1 MATRRMLHNKISRS
15 LQVNRLSLEAQLLFT
30 WLISHADDEGRLYGE
45 PEYIKGTVVPLKE
58 SWTSKEVGGYLV
70 EIEKQGLIYYWQD
83 SDRTIIQFVKWL
95 EHQKIRKDRLQHSL
109 LPSYLKPYDNQTPTN
124 RQPSVNQMTA
134 QANRTEDSKEEI
146 KKSEANSFANKS
158 IKSIGTVLKE
168 RTTPDLLETNITN
181 RHEAAAFQAWKV
193 LEPENKAS
201 LQTTYLNA
209 VRKGARAEIIF
220 QWMSEIKQ
228 DRTIKN
234 PGKVFNKKLT
244 DYCKLK
250 EDDKS

>member
-1 MATRRMLHNKISRS
+1 MLHNKISRS

-58 SWTSKEVGGYLV
+58 GWTFKDVAGYLA

-109 LPSYLKPYDNQTPTN
+109 LPPYQKRYDDQTSTNQ
-124 RQPSVNQMTA
+124 QPGVNQKTA
-134 QANRTEDSKEEI
+134 QANITEDSKEEI
-146 KKSEANSFANKS
+146 KKSEANSLADES
-158 IKSIGTVLKE
+158 IKSIRAILKE
-168 RTTPDLLETNITN
+168 KATPGLIETNITN
-181 RHEAAAFQAWKV
+181 RHEAAAFQAWKA
-193 LEPENKAS
+193 LEPENKES

-209 VRKGARAEIIF
+209 IRRGVKAETIF

-234 PGKVFNKKLT
+234 PGKIFNKKVSN
-244 DYCKLK
+244 YCKLK